1 MIDDEEVWLPA
12 RNFEGYY
19 EVSTFG
25 RIRTVNRSFLST
37 TDIKIFNQ
45 TQIISN
51 LDNLKTGYDA
61 VMLYR
66 NNYPYKILVHEL
78 VAQTFLPNP
87 FNRTNVRHKDGNIHN
102 NFASNLEW
110 ADVATPIVISN
121 ESDENV
127 TEMQTP
133 EASCE
138 SDVAEDSTVDVS
150 QDNTVDAEET
160 FYEVAEVAESIVTNP
175 IETIDTEI
183 SDESDLENAADT
195 DLLTTSDAEHTDVV
209 ANTAAESNQSTTLN
223 VPKKRSKFIIVCIED
238 DEIFESYEA
247 AGKYYGISGSTV
259 SDSIKAGRTTRI
271 GKTFQRVATEEV

>member
-51 LDNLKTGYDA
+51 IDNLKGGYDA

-66 NNYPYKILVHEL
+66 NNYPYKVLVHEL

-121 ESDENV
+121 PSDENV
-127 TEMQTP
+127 TEMLT
-133 EASCE
+133 SKVTDGL
-138 SDVAEDSTVDVS
+138 DVAEDSATDVS
-150 QDNTVDAEET
+150 QDNTVDVEEIS
-160 FYEVAEVAESIVTNP
+160 YEIDEVAESAVINS
-175 IETIDTEI
+175 IETTETQI
-183 SDESDLENAADT
+183 SDESDLENADDA
-195 DLLTTSDAEHTDVV
+195 DLLTTSDTEHADVV
-209 ANTAAESNQSTTLN
+209 ADTAVESN
-223 VPKKRSKFIIVCIED
+223 
-238 DEIFESYEA
+238 
-247 AGKYYGISGSTV
+247 
-259 SDSIKAGRTTRI
+259 
-271 GKTFQRVATEEV
+271 

>member
-51 LDNLKTGYDA
+51 LDNLKGGYDA

-66 NNYPYKILVHEL
+66 NNYPYKVLVHEL

-110 ADVATPIVISN
+110 ADVATPLIISN
-121 ESDENV
+121 ASDENV
-127 TEMQTP
+127 TEMLTP
-133 EASCE
+133 EVTDG
-138 SDVAEDSTVDVS
+138 SDVAEDSATDVS
-150 QDNTVDAEET
+150 QDNTIDVEEIS
-160 FYEVAEVAESIVTNP
+160 YEIDEVAESAVINP
-175 IETIDTEI
+175 IETTETQI
-183 SDESDLENAADT
+183 SDELDLENAADT
-195 DLLTTSDAEHTDVV
+195 NLSATSNIERTDEVDNTVAELDES
-209 ANTAAESNQSTTLN
+209 TAPTVS
-223 VPKKRSKFIIVCIED
+223 KKRSKFVIVCIED
-238 DEIFESYEA
+238 DETFESYEA